1 LHTPLITSLKGP
13 GQKMSKSIAGS
24 GISVTDSYDE
34 IKKTIN
40 GAYCPEG
47 IVDDNPL
54 LQIMKLIVFP
64 RNEKIEIKRSDKFG
78 GNLSFKN
85 YDEMEKIYLEKK
97 LHPMDLKACS
107 IEYLEK
113 IIAPIR
119 MAYEK

>member
-1 LHTPLITSLKGP
+1 
-13 GQKMSKSIAGS
+13 MSKSIAGS

-47 IVDDNPL
+47 IVEDNPL

-64 RNEKIEIKRSDKFG
+64 RNEKIEIKRPDKFG

-85 YDEMEKIYLEKK
+85 YDEMEKIYLNKK
-97 LHPMDLKACS
+97 LHPMDLKVCT